1 MVMIVKMVVM
11 DDERMIEMIVLL
23 ICNDAN
29 FRSSSV
35 FNDKERFRLSLSVIR
50 NCDASVG
57 LSAAGGGGMSCC
69 MAEVGR
75 KRSAT
80 SSSPKPWSK
89 RSLGLI

>member
-1 MVMIVKMVVM
+1 MVMMVKMVVM

-35 FNDKERFRLSLSVIR
+35 FNDKERFRLFLSVIR

-57 LSAAGGGGMSCC
+57 LSAAGGGGT
-69 MAEVGR
+69 GL
-75 KRSAT
+75 SAAT
-80 SSSPKPWSK
+80 VESTAGS
-89 RSLGLI
+89 